1 MVDPAKR
8 YNKLV
13 EEEDARFRSRVGE
26 HQAQIPAYSPQA
38 QPLTRVEEEADYQAT
53 KLTPGGFAIR
63 LKEEAKKFGKAKA
76 VEDILDWGIRNERD

>member
-13 EEEDARFRSRVGE
+13 EEETEKLRQRVGE

-38 QPLTRVEEEADYQAT
+38 QPLTRIEEEADYQAT
-53 KLTPGGFAIR
+53 KLTPGGFEIR
-63 LKEEAKKFGKAKA
+63 LKEGRQKFGLAKA
-76 VEDILDWGIRNERD
+76 VEDILDWSIRNERD